1 LRKCFPSIQKK
12 IAILYA
18 ITIGRIFGTTVIKL
32 LRVLNFNYMISF
44 LNLIAFLLFVT
55 WLGGVILFKATG
67 LFHLLLILSLI
78 AILLRVVR
86 GAGAE

>member
-1 LRKCFPSIQKK
+1 
-12 IAILYA
+12 
-18 ITIGRIFGTTVIKL
+18 
-32 LRVLNFNYMISF
+32 MISF